1 MRPLSPRSVQY
12 VHVLLHRLYRDAIR
26 WDRLIRNPCD
36 SADPPRPGSG
46 HRATMRTWTAPQ
58 VGQFLEATAVDRW
71 SAAWWLL
78 AMTGVRRGEV
88 LGLAWDAVDLDA
100 SVVSVRRT
108 LVTVQARRDGE
119 PGMAWSEPKTD
130 KSWRSVALDPETV
143 AVLRSHR
150 ARQLEERLLLGP
162 AYDDQGLVV
171 AKADGS
177 PPHPKT
183 LSWHFGSAVRR
194 SGLPAIRLH
203 DLRHSHATL
212 ALKAGVIHGSFR
224 SGSAMPT
231 WESRW
236 TPTVT

>member
-36 SADPPRPGSG
+36 SADPPRAGSG

-58 VGQFLEATAVDRW
+58 VGQFLEATADDRW

-78 AMTGVRRGEV
+78 AMTGMRSGEV

-130 KSWRSVALDPETV
+130 QD
-143 AVLRSHR
+143 
-150 ARQLEERLLLGP
+150 
-162 AYDDQGLVV
+162 
-171 AKADGS
+171 
-177 PPHPKT
+177 
-183 LSWHFGSAVRR
+183 
-194 SGLPAIRLH
+194 
-203 DLRHSHATL
+203 
-212 ALKAGVIHGSFR
+212 
-224 SGSAMPT
+224 
-231 WESRW
+231 
-236 TPTVT
+236 